1 MLSERQIRAV
11 EQQLRKSYASA
22 EAEERTF
29 LQSVLELLKRV
40 GGDTAKRLAL
50 HLAEYVVTV
59 GIRKAVK
66 FICTTYLGFDPP
78 FWRD

>member
-29 LQSVLELLKRV
+29 LQSVLEQLKRV
-40 GGDTAKRLAL
+40 GGPTVQRLASW
-50 HLAEYVVTV
+50 LAECIVRE
-59 GIRKAVK
+59 GIRRAAI
-66 FICTTYLGFDPP
+66 FIWNMLVANN
-78 FWRD
+78 